1 MSLRKR
7 VRESLLWPMLW
18 KEFLQMRRDKFTLL
32 MLMGIPALQLLLFGF
47 AVRTEVRHLPTVVL
61 DQSRSSQGR
70 ALVELLVNT
79 QNYDVAAR
87 VTGQD
92 EVEEWLAKGKARA
105 AIIIPPD
112 FATNIKRGHVASAQ
126 IIVDGSDPLTA
137 SAAISGGA
145 LVGQAAGRILGN
157 APVSAPPALDIRVR
171 PRYNPGLKTPIYI
184 VPGLVAILLTLTMV
198 SITGM
203 SLVRERERGTLEQLI
218 VTPISKVDVILGKIL
233 PFIGVGYVQMTVVL
247 LLGHLVFHVPIR
259 GSILLLYVVTFAF
272 IFAVLGMGL
281 LISTVARTQTQA
293 IQLSIFMIMP
303 SILLS
308 GFMFPLAAMPRA
320 IGWIGLALPVTYYLE
335 ILRGIVLKGV
345 GLEQLWPQTLVL
357 ILFGLVLVL
366 ISVKRFAKTLE

>member
-1 MSLRKR
+1 MSLINRL
-7 VRESLLWPMLW
+7 RESRLWPMLW
-18 KEFLQMRRDKFTLL
+18 KEFLQMRRDRFTLA
-32 MLMGIPALQLLLFGF
+32 MLMGIPALQLLLFGY
-47 AVRTEVRHLPTVVL
+47 AVRTEVKHLPTVVL
-61 DQSRSSQGR
+61 DQSNSSQSR
-70 ALVELLVNT
+70 ALVNVLVNT
-79 QNYDVAAR
+79 QNYDVVAR
-87 VTGQD
+87 VTGPAAM
-92 EVEEWLAKGKARA
+92 ETLLSEGKVRA
-105 AIIIPPD
+105 AIVIPPD
-112 FATNIKRGHVASAQ
+112 FAINIKRGHPASAQ
-126 IIVDGSDPLTA
+126 IVVDGSDPLTA

-145 LVGQAAGRILGN
+145 LASLAATEVLGTGPESKT
-157 APVSAPPALDIRVR
+157 APLDIRVR
-171 PRYNPGLKTPIYI
+171 PRYNPGLKTPIFI
-184 VPGLVAILLTLTMV
+184 VPGLVGILLTLTMV
-198 SITGM
+198 ATTAM

-218 VTPISKVDVILGKIL
+218 VTPIAKSDVILGKIL

-259 GSILLLYVVTFAF
+259 GSLLLLYAVTFAF